1 MSRCY
6 EGGQVKYITGQL
18 ERGESGN
25 VHLQYLVQFTTAKR
39 LNGVRAAVNDQTHW
53 EPIYGSIAQARA
65 YVTKEATRIDG
76 PWEYGQIAASGK
88 RRGYDEAVD
97 AVMQGTP
104 LQRVAQEFLGI
115 WVAHG
120 RGLVDLRKQLGLTP
134 TAAPSG
140 PRARRCGS
148 SGAPVAPGK
157 SRFVAK
163 RWPKAFWKSPEAKWW
178 DGYAGQEVVVLD
190 DFKDYAMPLV
200 DLQRLLDWY
209 PLWVEVKGGS
219 VPMLAKVYVITANT
233 DPEDWYRRADV
244 HRTIMRR
251 ITDFAAAKGRLIH
264 CTPGWCDGDGV
275 GVILAEPPTPVPS
288 SLGGDVVTAIANWQD
303 I

>member
-1 MSRCY
+1 MHRGADLGIQLSLVHLKMPRTPIQQVRSWIGTWNGCDPDADYGEWMSRCY

-25 VHLQYLVQFTTAKR
+25 VHLQYIVQFTTAKR

-104 LQRVAQEFLGI
+104 LQRVAQEFPGI

-148 SGAPVAPGK
+148 SGPQRHREVPLR
-157 SRFVAK
+157 S
-163 RWPKAFWKSPEAKWW
+163 EALAQ
-178 DGYAGQEVVVLD
+178 GVLEV
-190 DFKDYAMPLV
+190 P
-200 DLQRLLDWY
+200 R
-209 PLWVEVKGGS
+209 G
-219 VPMLAKVYVITANT
+219 
-233 DPEDWYRRADV
+233 
-244 HRTIMRR
+244 
-251 ITDFAAAKGRLIH
+251 
-264 CTPGWCDGDGV
+264 
-275 GVILAEPPTPVPS
+275 
-288 SLGGDVVTAIANWQD
+288 
-303 I
+303 